1 MGTLAFPFSLPEE
14 PGRSGLVTRVASL
27 SGHRLEPE
35 MLRKQARPC
44 RSPFV
49 KQGKGLFREAEALG
63 VDAQKPWGKEGHA
76 LTPCVVC
83 RRKRVAGSV

>member
-27 SGHRLEPE
+27 SGHRLEPKI
-35 MLRKQARPC
+35 LRKQAHLC

-49 KQGKGLFREAEALG
+49 KQGKELFREAEALG
-63 VDAQKPWGKEGHA
+63 VDAQKPWSKEGH
-76 LTPCVVC
+76 T
-83 RRKRVAGSV
+83 